1 MSKFGMKK
9 GSMHDRAHAEQVA
22 HKHVPGRAYEVGDPV
37 TKLIHTIGGGF
48 FNEPKYYDS
57 NRSAAEFYA
66 ELLTT
71 GRIDSNIVDEN
82 GLTEQAHEV
91 LETAIAVANGETP
104 EDLLVIAAWAR
115 DTENGLKLRA
125 TPQIMLALAAAH
137 PKTRPFVPKYATAIM
152 RRADEI
158 RQVFGAFRDLFM
170 FPKPGTHPR
179 QHRGSLPHALRKALA
194 HALATQSDFAL
205 LKYNG
210 SERPTFADV
219 LKMVGG
225 SKEIGRYLQ
234 KVTGEKRPNWPVS
247 KSMFEFLV
255 NGKYV
260 EPLPLILAA
269 RRQVFTNKDVDA
281 VSLDL
286 VKEAGLTWEN
296 IVSHFGSSKKVWEL
310 CIPLMGEMAL
320 TRNLRNFEQAGI
332 SASAW
337 EQIYER
343 MLAIED
349 TVQLPIRFFAAE
361 REVSSSEA
369 KTLLAKLLDMA
380 VAKVAD
386 LPGVTMVLADNSG
399 SAVGCVISC
408 KSDLRV
414 SDCGNMLQAILAKK
428 LGRRAIIGVFGDS
441 MIWVPFSEEKSAL
454 SIKTKID
461 SIAQRE
467 ERSENGALAIP
478 HYKAGAGVGQSTETG
493 LWFALDDLTKR
504 KIHVDRMIFLS
515 DLCCYTQG
523 DNGTAQNCGVNMEEY
538 FGKRATMQSMVDRYR
553 QTVNKDCFVYSVNLS
568 GHDQSQLRPN
578 DERTHLLS
586 GWSEKLL
593 DMIRDL
599 EVGRSESEPSVTVPS
614 VAVPTIAV
622 PTIAVPTI
630 AVLRGRYQR

>member
-9 GSMHDRAHAEQVA
+9 GSRHDRADAEQVA
-22 HKHVPGRAYEVGDPV
+22 HKHVPGRAYEVNDAV
-37 TKLIHTIGGGF
+37 AKLIHTIGGGF

-57 NRSAAEFYA
+57 NRSAADFYA
-66 ELLTT
+66 ELLST
-71 GRIDSNIVDEN
+71 GRIASKIVDEK
-82 GLTEQAHEV
+82 GLTEQAREV
-91 LETAIAVANGETP
+91 LETAMAVAKGETP

-125 TPQIMLALAAAH
+125 TPQIMLTLAAAH
-137 PKTRPFVPKYATAIM
+137 PKTRPLVPKYATAIM

-170 FPKPGTHPR
+170 ATKPGSHPR
-179 QHRGSLPHALRKALA
+179 QHCGSFPHALRKALA
-194 HALATQSDFAL
+194 LALAKQSDFAL
-205 LKYNG
+205 LKYQG

-225 SKEIGRYLQ
+225 SRKIGKYLERA
-234 KVTGEKRPNWPVS
+234 TGEKRLNWPLS
-247 KSMFEFLV
+247 KAMFEYLV
-255 NGKYV
+255 NDKYV
-260 EPLPLILAA
+260 EPLPPILVA
-269 RRQVFTNKDVDA
+269 RRQFFTNNDADA

-296 IVSHFGSSKKVWEL
+296 IVSHLGSSKKVWEL

-332 SASAW
+332 SSSAW
-337 EQIYER
+337 EQVYER

-349 TVQLPIRFFAAE
+349 TVQLPIRFFAAA
-361 REVSSSEA
+361 REVSSPEA
-369 KTLLAKLLDMA
+369 KSLLAKLLDKA

-386 LPGVTMVLADNSG
+386 LPGVTMALADNSG
-399 SAVGCVISC
+399 SAVGCAISGRS
-408 KSDLRV
+408 KLRV
-414 SDCGNMLQAILAKK
+414 SDCGNMLEAILAKK

-441 MIWVPFSEEKSAL
+441 VIWVPFAPEESTV

-461 SIAQRE
+461 SIAQAE
-467 ERSENGALAIP
+467 ERSTYGALAIP
-478 HYKAGAGVGQSTETG
+478 ASKKGPGVGGGTETG

-504 KIHVDRMIFLS
+504 KVHVDRMIFLS

-523 DNGTAQNCGVNMEEY
+523 DDGTAKNCGVNMEKY

-553 QTVNKDCFVYSVNLS
+553 ETVNKDCFVYSVNLS
-568 GHDQSQLRPN
+568 GHGQSQLRPN
-578 DERTHLLS
+578 DLRTHLLS

-599 EVGRSESEPSVTVPS
+599 EAGQSEQPERSVD
-614 VAVPTIAV
+614 VPTIE
-622 PTIAVPTI
+622 
-630 AVLRGRYQR
+630 VLRGRYQRG